1 MSLES
6 DSVRNR
12 VKVTRRRIDRTVSHY
27 AIELGDHV
35 A

>member
-12 VKVTRRRIDRTVSHY
+12 VKVTRRRIDRRVSHY
-27 AIELGDHV
+27 ASELGDHV